1 MSVSLEPRRST
12 LPEQTAQSKLVS
24 HFSHTEG
31 SMQRVPEAQ
40 APWLWFSKMLPCA
53 HTSPGSASLGWQAW
67 QGLVGWSA
75 ESLLQGKDITQEDI
89 FYRMSLGWR
98 G

>member
-1 MSVSLEPRRST
+1 MLLELRDRECLRAKEINTPR
-12 LPEQTAQSKLVS
+12 EQTVQSKLVS

-40 APWLWFSKMLPCA
+40 VPWLWFSKMLPCA
-53 HTSPGSASLGWQAW
+53 MHIPRQCIPGGGTW
-67 QGLVGWSA
+67 QGPGGVVT

-89 FYRMSLGWR
+89 STG
-98 G
+98 